1 MAAAQSGGSASTSVA
16 LALLDRLASAELKDG
31 ATGGLRIGPDREPVK
46 PVVVQE
52 IRGGAFRF
60 LQRITPDQR

>member
-1 MAAAQSGGSASTSVA
+1 VRLGRGEAAARAD
-16 LALLDRLASAELKDG
+16 LLDRLASAELKDG